1 LTSLPATRLYWR
13 MALYIGAALAAFV
26 LLSVASLALV
36 ATQELEGYVA
46 ARHGT
51 LGREAAAVLTRGGR
65 PALQRWLRLEAR
77 VPPDVTIYVLDEQA
91 RDILDRQLPEYYESF
106 IRRSVVG
113 RPEPRGSNYQPVH
126 LAPQLIG
133 PGGEVYAFLV
143 LPNRIGLLGNRA
155 TTLGLLAIAILVIG
169 SIAWLIAR
177 TFARPIGELQRVV
190 REIASGQLEA
200 RVPATITGR
209 PDEIGALAADF
220 NSMADQ
226 ITQLLSSRQQLMG
239 ELSHALRSPLARL
252 QAALALPNHRER
264 AEHEIARLDR
274 VIGALLRLSRLEAAP
289 DMARRIVR
297 IDDLL
302 AALVR
307 DEELEARGRQVRL
320 ELHAEADLAVVG
332 DPELLHSACENL
344 LRNAIRYTQAG
355 TSVEIHAKH
364 DGAQVRIFIE
374 DRGPGVPR
382 DYLARI
388 FDRWV
393 RVPDVPGDPGGTG
406 LGLAIARRVF
416 ELHDGS
422 LEAALR
428 EGGGLSMRA
437 RLPRAQLQG

>member
-1 LTSLPATRLYWR
+1 VTSLPGTRLYWR

-26 LLSVASLALV
+26 VLSVASLALV
-36 ATQELEGYVA
+36 ASQELEGYIA

-51 LGREAAAVLTRGGR
+51 LGREAAAVLTRGGL
-65 PALQRWLRLEAR
+65 PALQRWLRFDAR
-77 VPPDVTIYVLDEQA
+77 VPPDVTIFVLDEHSS
-91 RDILDRQLPEYYESF
+91 DILGRELPEYYAAF

-113 RPEPRGSNYQPVH
+113 KPEPRGSNFQPVH

-133 PGGEVYAFLV
+133 PDGEVYAFLV
-143 LPNRIGLLGNRA
+143 LPNRIGLLGSRS
-155 TTLGLLAIAILVIG
+155 TTLGLLAVTMLVIG

-177 TFARPIGELQRVV
+177 TFARPISELQRVV
-190 REIASGQLEA
+190 REIASGQIEA
-200 RVPATITGR
+200 RVPATIAGR
-209 PDEIGALAADF
+209 QDEIGALAADF

-264 AEHEIARLDR
+264 AEQEIARLDR

-289 DMARRIVR
+289 DMARRILR

-302 AALVR
+302 RALVR
-307 DEELEARGRQVRL
+307 DEELEAQARQVRL
-320 ELHAEADLAVVG
+320 ELHAEVDLAVVG

-344 LRNAIRYTQAG
+344 LRNAIRYTHTG
-355 TSVEIHAKH
+355 TSVEIRATR
-364 DGAQVRIFIE
+364 DNGRVRIVIE
-374 DRGPGVPR
+374 DRGPGVPPE
-382 DYLARI
+382 YLARI

-393 RVPDVPGDPGGTG
+393 RVPDVPGDPGGNG

-416 ELHDGS
+416 ELHDGH

-437 RLPRAQLQG
+437 DLPRAELHR